1 MKIRGYE
8 VNLKESHAVAFDFD
22 GVIHKYSKGWQDGS
36 IYDEV
41 NVDVLDVINTLM
53 MNNIPCIIMSTRDPQ
68 QIKDWWNEQGFDIKT
83 KVLDFNT
90 VFYND
95 CDYLGITNRKI
106 AAQLYIDDRAYRYT
120 GQNTDEFL
128 YDLTDESLKIYQP
141 TIIKVGDRVQVLN
154 GSGSCYKTGEIATCI
169 AINVDKNGEL
179 KYLFEND
186 KRQWQ
191 VLDWKDYKK
200 LNNDTPLLTSLLNC
214 KFTVV
219 KDVGGLTKGK
229 NYEVKDGKFKD
240 DDGDIC
246 PMSKEL
252 LNEED
257 LKKYFRPLNSL
268 DVEDSEIIIVIKDYK
283 IKEQLYH

>member
-1 MKIRGYE
+1 MKIKGYE

-41 NVDVLDVINTLM
+41 NVDVLDIINTLM

-128 YDLTDESLKIYQP
+128 YDLTAESLKIYQP

-191 VLDWKDYKK
+191 VLDWKDYKT

-219 KDVGGLTKGK
+219 KDINGLTKGK
-229 NYEVKDGKFKD
+229 IYEVKNGKFKD

-246 PMSKEL
+246 PMSEEL
-252 LNEED
+252 LSEED
-257 LKKYFRPLNSL
+257 LKKYFQPLNSL
-268 DVEDSEIIIVIKDYK
+268 DVEDSEIIIVIKD
-283 IKEQLYH
+283 

>member
-1 MKIRGYE
+1 MKIKGYE

-41 NVDVLDVINTLM
+41 NVDVLDIINTLM

-128 YDLTDESLKIYQP
+128 YDLTAESLKIYQP
-141 TIIKVGDRVQVLN
+141 SIIKVGDRVQVLN

-191 VLDWKDYKK
+191 VLDWKDYKN

-219 KDVGGLTKGK
+219 KDVDGLTKGK
-229 NYEVKDGKFKD
+229 IYEVKDGKFKD

-246 PMSKEL
+246 PMSEEL

-268 DVEDSEIIIVIKDYK
+268 DVEDSEIIIVIKD
-283 IKEQLYH
+283 

>member
-1 MKIRGYE
+1 MKIKGYE

-41 NVDVLDVINTLM
+41 NVGVLDIINTLM

-128 YDLTDESLKIYQP
+128 YDLTAESLKIYQP

-191 VLDWKDYKK
+191 VLDWKDYKT

-219 KDVGGLTKGK
+219 KDIDGLTKGK
-229 NYEVKDGKFKD
+229 IYEVKNGKFKD

-246 PMSKEL
+246 PMSEEL
-252 LNEED
+252 LSEED
-257 LKKYFRPLNSL
+257 LKKYFQPLNSL
-268 DVEDSEIIIVIKDYK
+268 DVEDSEIITVIKD
-283 IKEQLYH
+283 

>member
-1 MKIRGYE
+1 MKIKGYE

-22 GVIHKYSKGWQDGS
+22 GVIHKYSKSWQDGS

-41 NVDVLDVINTLM
+41 NVGVLDIINTLM

-128 YDLTDESLKIYQP
+128 YDLTAESLKIYQP

-191 VLDWKDYKK
+191 VLDWKDYKT

-219 KDVGGLTKGK
+219 KDIDGLTKGK
-229 NYEVKDGKFKD
+229 IYEVKNGKFKD

-246 PMSKEL
+246 PMSEEL
-252 LNEED
+252 LSEED
-257 LKKYFRPLNSL
+257 LKKYFQPLNSL
-268 DVEDSEIIIVIKDYK
+268 DVEDSEIITVIKD
-283 IKEQLYH
+283 

>member
-41 NVDVLDVINTLM
+41 NVDVLDIINTLM

-128 YDLTDESLKIYQP
+128 YDLTAESLKIYQP

-191 VLDWKDYKK
+191 VLDWKDYKT

-219 KDVGGLTKGK
+219 KDIDGLTKGK
-229 NYEVKDGKFKD
+229 IYEVKNGKFKD
-240 DDGDIC
+240 DDGDIF
-246 PMSKEL
+246 PVFEEF

-257 LKKYFRPLNSL
+257 LKKYFLPLM
-268 DVEDSEIIIVIKDYK
+268 EDSEIIIVIKD
-283 IKEQLYH
+283 

>member
-1 MKIRGYE
+1 MKISGYE

-128 YDLTDESLKIYQP
+128 YDLTSEPLKIYQP

-200 LNNDTPLLTSLLNC
+200 LNNHTPLLTSLLNC

-229 NYEVKDGKFKD
+229 IYEVKDGKFKD

-246 PMSKEL
+246 PVSKEL

-268 DVEDSEIIIVIKDYK
+268 DMEDSEIIIVIKD
-283 IKEQLYH
+283 

>member
-1 MKIRGYE
+1 MKISGYE

-128 YDLTDESLKIYQP
+128 YDLTSESLKIYQP

-229 NYEVKDGKFKD
+229 IYEVKDGKFKD

-246 PMSKEL
+246 PVSKEL

-268 DVEDSEIIIVIKDYK
+268 DMEDSEIIIVIKD
-283 IKEQLYH
+283 

>member
-8 VNLKESHAVAFDFD
+8 VNLKEKHAVAFDFD

-41 NVDVLDVINTLM
+41 NADVLDIINTLM
-53 MNNIPCIIMSTRDPQ
+53 MNNIPCVIMSTRDPQ

-128 YDLTDESLKIYQP
+128 YDLTAESLKIYQP

-186 KRQWQ
+186 KHQWQ
-191 VLDWKDYKK
+191 VLDWKDYKT

-219 KDVGGLTKGK
+219 KDIDGLTKGK
-229 NYEVKDGKFKD
+229 IYEVKNGKFKD

-246 PMSKEL
+246 PMSEEL
-252 LNEED
+252 LSEED
-257 LKKYFRPLNSL
+257 LKKYFQPLNSL
-268 DVEDSEIIIVIKDYK
+268 DVEDSEIITVIKD
-283 IKEQLYH
+283 

>member
-41 NVDVLDVINTLM
+41 NVDVLDIINTLM

-128 YDLTDESLKIYQP
+128 YDLTAESLKIYQP

-179 KYLFEND
+179 IYLFEND

-219 KDVGGLTKGK
+219 KDINGLTKGK
-229 NYEVKDGKFKD
+229 IYEVKNGKFKD

-246 PMSKEL
+246 PMSEKL

-268 DVEDSEIIIVIKDYK
+268 DAEGSEIIIVIKD
-283 IKEQLYH
+283 

>member
-1 MKIRGYE
+1 MKIKGYE

-41 NVDVLDVINTLM
+41 NVDVLDIINTLM

-128 YDLTDESLKIYQP
+128 YDLTAESLKIYQP

-191 VLDWKDYKK
+191 VLDWKDYKTS
-200 LNNDTPLLTSLLNC
+200 NNDTPLLTSLLNC

-219 KDVGGLTKGK
+219 KDIDGLTKGK
-229 NYEVKDGKFKD
+229 IYEVKNGKFKD

-246 PMSKEL
+246 PMSEEL
-252 LNEED
+252 LSEED
-257 LKKYFRPLNSL
+257 LKKYFQPLNSL
-268 DVEDSEIIIVIKDYK
+268 DVEDSEIITVIKD
-283 IKEQLYH
+283 

>member
-1 MKIRGYE
+1 MKISGYE

-128 YDLTDESLKIYQP
+128 YDLTSESLKIYQP

-200 LNNDTPLLTSLLNC
+200 LNNHTPLLTSLLNC

-229 NYEVKDGKFKD
+229 IYEVKDGKFKD

-246 PMSKEL
+246 PVSKEL

-268 DVEDSEIIIVIKDYK
+268 DMEDSEIIIVIKD
-283 IKEQLYH
+283 

>member
-1 MKIRGYE
+1 MKIKGYE

-41 NVDVLDVINTLM
+41 NVDVLDIINTLM

-128 YDLTDESLKIYQP
+128 YDLTAESLKIYQP

-191 VLDWKDYKK
+191 VLDWKDYKT

-219 KDVGGLTKGK
+219 KDIDGLTKGK
-229 NYEVKDGKFKD
+229 IYEVKNGKFKD
-240 DDGDIC
+240 DDGDIF
-246 PMSKEL
+246 PMSEEF

-257 LKKYFRPLNSL
+257 LKKCFRPLNSS
-268 DVEDSEIIIVIKDYK
+268 DVEDSEIIIVIKD
-283 IKEQLYH
+283 

>member
-1 MKIRGYE
+1 MKIKGYE

-41 NVDVLDVINTLM
+41 NVDVLDIINTLM

-128 YDLTDESLKIYQP
+128 YDLTAESLKIYQP
-141 TIIKVGDRVQVLN
+141 TIIKVGDCVQVLN

-191 VLDWKDYKK
+191 VLDWKDYKT

-219 KDVGGLTKGK
+219 KDIDGLTKGK
-229 NYEVKDGKFKD
+229 IYEVKNGKFKD

-246 PMSKEL
+246 PMSEEL
-252 LNEED
+252 LSEED
-257 LKKYFRPLNSL
+257 LKKYFQPLNSL
-268 DVEDSEIIIVIKDYK
+268 DVEDSEIITVIKD
-283 IKEQLYH
+283 

>member
-41 NVDVLDVINTLM
+41 NVDVLDIINTLM

-128 YDLTDESLKIYQP
+128 YDLTAESLKIYQP

-219 KDVGGLTKGK
+219 KDIDGLTKGK
-229 NYEVKDGKFKD
+229 IYEVKNGKFKD
-240 DDGDIC
+240 DDGDIF
-246 PMSKEL
+246 PMSEEL

-268 DVEDSEIIIVIKDYK
+268 DVEDSEIIIVIKD
-283 IKEQLYH
+283 